1 MQMQI
6 LGTGKRDK
14 RSAEEEG
21 ALETYFLA
29 PGQINE
35 VELAGECMS
44 SLSVFLLDVDEEDA
58 VTPGT
63 VLVHV

>member
-1 MQMQI
+1 MQVS
-6 LGTGKRDK
+6 GTGKRDK
-14 RSAEEEG
+14 RRVEEEDV
-21 ALETYFLA
+21 LETYFLA

-35 VELAGECMS
+35 VELSSESMS
-44 SLSVFLLDVDEEDA
+44 SLSVFLLDVDEEEA